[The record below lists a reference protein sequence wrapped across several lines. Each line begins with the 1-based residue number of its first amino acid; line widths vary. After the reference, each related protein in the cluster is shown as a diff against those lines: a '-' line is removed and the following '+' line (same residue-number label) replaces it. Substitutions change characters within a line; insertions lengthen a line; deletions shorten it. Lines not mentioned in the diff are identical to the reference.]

1 MTPQEIRTLTIDLC
15 SRALARLRDWACI
28 LFPARPAE
36 RPCPVGYREKPPP
49 RAVRPGTFKQI

>member
-28 LFPARPAE
+28 LFPARPAY
-36 RPCPVGYREKPPP
+36 RLCPVEYRQKPHP
-49 RAVRPGTFKQI
+49 RAVRP